1 LSPQLLERE
10 VRMSDDEVM
19 DEGELEGEILA
30 DPELEG
36 EGLDEDS
43 LELDI
48 EEDDLLV
55 DGELAD
61 GAEVEDPDAIVE
73 EVPVARKAKGEE
85 DEEDEEDLRT
95 EDDVEADLDAILRE
109 KLTAA
114 EESPLEEDEEDV
126 VVDDKTDGMERLQP
140 RRPDETQCTQC
151 FLLVRNSAPGC
162 PVEDDACPLFK

>member
-1 LSPQLLERE
+1 
-10 VRMSDDEVM
+10 MSDDEVM

-114 EESPLEEDEEDV
+114 EETPLEEDEEDV

>member
-1 LSPQLLERE
+1 
-10 VRMSDDEVM
+10 MSDDDVIGP
-19 DEGELEGEILA
+19 DDLDSEILSA
-30 DPELEG
+30 PELDG
-36 EGLDEDS
+36 D
-43 LELDI
+43 ELDGDVLEI
-48 EEDDLLV
+48 DGLEDDGFAV
-55 DGELAD
+55 DEAID
-61 GAEVEDPDAIVE
+61 IAEDPDEIPVE
-73 EVPVARKAKGEE
+73 SIAKKAS
-85 DEEDEEDLRT
+85 DDDDDDDDMRT

-114 EESPLEEDEEDV
+114 DDSPEEDEEDV

>member
-1 LSPQLLERE
+1 
-10 VRMSDDEVM
+10 MSDDEVM

-30 DPELEG
+30 DPELEV

>member
-1 LSPQLLERE
+1 
-10 VRMSDDEVM
+10 MSDDEVM

-30 DPELEG
+30 DPDLET
-36 EGLDEDS
+36 EDLDEEA
-43 LELDI
+43 LEIDI
-48 EEDDLLV
+48 EGDDLLA
-55 DGELAD
+55 DGELEPAD
-61 GAEVEDPDAIVE
+61 DIEDPDAIVE
-73 EVPVARKAKGEE
+73 DVPLARKPKGE
-85 DEEDEEDLRT
+85 DEEEDDEDLRT

-114 EESPLEEDEEDV
+114 EETPLEEDEEDAV
-126 VVDDKTDGMERLQP
+126 ADDKTDGMERLQP

>member
-1 LSPQLLERE
+1 
-10 VRMSDDEVM
+10 MSDDEVM

-30 DPELEG
+30 DPDLDA

-48 EEDDLLV
+48 EGDELL
-55 DGELAD
+55 DEGELTDAVE
-61 GAEVEDPDAIVE
+61 AEDPDAIVE
-73 EVPVARKAKGEE
+73 EAPVARKAKGEE
-85 DEEDEEDLRT
+85 EDEDDEDLRT

-114 EESPLEEDEEDV
+114 EETPLEEDEEDA

-162 PVEDDACPLFK
+162 PVEDDACPLFR

>member
-1 LSPQLLERE
+1 
-10 VRMSDDEVM
+10 MSDDEVM

-73 EVPVARKAKGEE
+73 EAPVARKAKGEE

>member
-1 LSPQLLERE
+1 
-10 VRMSDDEVM
+10 M

-30 DPELEG
+30 DPELEV